1 MLLLFFLCVT
11 QILNNVNGDLDAKRA
26 CAVALKLHKKYL
38 RKVIICGEKIIT
50 FFFQPQMCTA
60 SQASD
65 LTQRLFPWSV
75 AGEENLAKHQV
86 VGGRLSCIC
95 MWDLPRPQGGKVA
108 KGSQEI

>member
-50 FFFQPQMCTA
+50 FFFSA
-60 SQASD
+60 ADAHS
-65 LTQRLFPWSV
+65 
-75 AGEENLAKHQV
+75 
-86 VGGRLSCIC
+86 
-95 MWDLPRPQGGKVA
+95 
-108 KGSQEI
+108 